1 MKSIANRYE
10 LGDAIGQ
17 GGMGTVYRG
26 RDTLTNQVVAI
37 KALSTSGV
45 AEDYQEALTRF
56 IREGEVLRQL
66 NHPNIV
72 DVLATVDEKGQQ
84 YIVMELV
91 TGGVLADLLLHG
103 ELSITQTVNIAL
115 ELSDALS
122 RAHHLNIIHRDIKP
136 ANVLLA
142 DDGTPRLS
150 DFGIAHI
157 TGQRRVTET
166 GNIVGTLSYISPELL
181 RSHPPSPAS
190 DIWAFGVMLFEMLTR
205 VRPYDQANPV
215 ATIHAIVAA
224 QPPDLEKMRP
234 DTPVA
239 LVDLVYRML
248 QKNPDMRIPSMRLVG
263 AELEAIKQGR
273 PSTIAFVTQR
283 PPTATIMADGPTT
296 SFRTAETVARA
307 RKRNH
312 TLPHQSTPFVGR
324 EQEVAE
330 LVTMLKNDAV
340 TIVTIMGPGG
350 MGKTRLSLQVAE
362 SLVDEFEH
370 GVHFVPLASLASPEQ
385 IVTAIAEVL
394 RINFSGGQSPREQVL
409 DYLSN
414 KSLLLVFDNFEHVV
428 EGAGLIADII
438 QRAPLLKVL
447 VTSRSKLNLRGENT
461 YSIAGMAV
469 PKTDLSLR
477 QAVDEPSIQLFLQSA
492 RRSQPAFELTEQ
504 NLPWVLRICKSV
516 EGMPLAIELA
526 AAWVEMLD
534 VNEISAEIEQSLDF
548 LESEMRDMPDRHRS
562 IRSVFDYSWE
572 LMSEDERQSFVQ
584 LSIFRGG
591 FHRDAAQQVTGV
603 ALRGLQA
610 LVNKS
615 LIHRDAHGRYTV
627 HEVLRQYAAEALNRN
642 PDLLERLL
650 DQHMHYY
657 AHFLEGQEDNLKG
670 RQQTEATLAIEQEMQ
685 NIRMAWGRAVEQAN
699 FEVIGLSLESLN
711 RFYDMLTLFDEGEQ
725 VFREATE
732 RLAPLAQTEAE
743 RLTLGRLMARLGWFA
758 RRIRSGEEARR
769 ITLESITILNE
780 ANATPETAFPLNTLG
795 CIARDDGNHAEAMR
809 FIRDS
814 LVTYRDGRDKWGVGF
829 TLFELGDSSR
839 VLENYSDAERFL
851 KESITVCQAIGD
863 QNGVAWA
870 YIRLGQMAQ
879 ALGDYDNTRHY
890 FSEALTIAKGMGIA
904 GWVLIETLQR
914 LGWLEWRYMEDFQA
928 ALRHFEEAH
937 TIIHNYGTKRQMAVS
952 LSDLGI
958 VHASMGH
965 VRLAREYFNAA
976 LQSVTSTNSS
986 YLVLKTL
993 VGMAYPLAL
1002 SAITLQE
1009 DQLIVVEW
1017 LAYVRQHRAATVDLV
1032 TLAEDYLR
1040 TLRSG
1045 VPAILFD
1052 EAYRKGQHASLED
1065 ISASLHA
1072 ILAEGAD

>member
-1 MKSIANRYE
+1 MKRIANRYE

-26 RDTLTNQVVAI
+26 RDSSTGQAVAI

-72 DVLATVDEKGQQ
+72 DVLATVDEQGQQ

-91 TGGVLADLLLHG
+91 SGGVLADVLLHG
-103 ELSITQTVNIAL
+103 QLSVERIVSIAL
-115 ELSDALS
+115 ELSDALA

-142 DDGTPRLS
+142 NDGTPRLS

-181 RSHPPSPAS
+181 RSYPPSPAS
-190 DIWAFGVMLFEMLTR
+190 DIWAFGVMLFEMLTGI
-205 VRPYDQANPV
+205 RPFDQANPV
-215 ATIHAIVAA
+215 ATIHTIVAA
-224 QPPDLEKMRP
+224 HPPDLEKLRP

-273 PSTIAFVTQR
+273 PSTMAFVTQR
-283 PPTATIMADGPTT
+283 PPTAPIVPDDPTASFHTAD
-296 SFRTAETVARA
+296 TVARSH
-307 RKRNH
+307 KRNH

-324 EQEVAE
+324 EQEVKE
-330 LVTMLKNDAV
+330 LVTMLRRDEISIA
-340 TIVTIMGPGG
+340 TIMGPGG

-362 SLVDEFEH
+362 SLADDYEH
-370 GVHFVPLASLASPEQ
+370 GVHFVPLAALTSPEQ

-394 RINFSGGQSPREQVL
+394 RVNFSGGQSPREQL
-409 DYLSN
+409 LEYLSN
-414 KSLLLVFDNFEHVV
+414 KVLLLVLDNFEHVV
-428 EGAGLIADII
+428 DGAELVAEMV
-438 QRAPLLKVL
+438 QRAPTLKVL
-447 VTSRSKLNLRGENT
+447 VTSRTKLNLRGENT
-461 YSIAGMAV
+461 YSIAGMVLPRTGVA
-469 PKTDLSLR
+469 L
-477 QAVDEPSIQLFLQSA
+477 QEAAHEPSLQLFLQSA
-492 RRSQPAFELTEQ
+492 RRSKPGFELTDQ
-504 NLPWVLRICKSV
+504 NLPWVVRICESV
-516 EGMPLAIELA
+516 QGMPLAIELA

-534 VNEISAEIEQSLDF
+534 VNEISDEIDQSLDF
-548 LESEMRDMPDRHRS
+548 LESELRDMPDRHRS

-591 FHRDAAQQVTGV
+591 FHRDAAQQVIGV
-603 ALRGLQA
+603 SLRGLQA

-627 HEVLRQYAAEALNRN
+627 HEVLRQYAAEALNR
-642 PDLLERLL
+642 DAALVGRLL
-650 DQHMHYY
+650 DQHMRYY
-657 AHFLEGQEDNLKG
+657 AQFLFDQESNLKG

-685 NIRMAWGRAVEQAN
+685 NIRAAWQRAVDHAS

-725 VFREATE
+725 VFREAAE
-732 RLAPLAQTEAE
+732 RLAPLAKTETE
-743 RLTLGRLMARLGWFA
+743 RLILGRLIARLGWFA

-769 ITLESITILNE
+769 ITLESINILN
-780 ANATPETAFPLNTLG
+780 AVDARLETAFPLNTLG
-795 CIARDDGNHAEAMR
+795 CIARDEGNHAEAIR

-814 LVTYRDGRDKWGVGF
+814 LMIYRDGRDKWGVGF

-839 VLENYSDAERFL
+839 VLDNYADAERFL

-879 ALGDYDNTRHY
+879 AQGDYDNTRTY
-890 FSEALTIAKGMGIA
+890 FKEALTIAKGMGIA

-914 LGWLEWRYMEDFQA
+914 LGWLEWRYMEDYPA

-937 TIIHNYGTKRQMAVS
+937 SIIHNYGTKRQLAVS
-952 LSDLGI
+952 LSDLGL
-958 VHASMGH
+958 VYASMGNLQ
-965 VRLAREYFNAA
+965 LARDYFTLGLQTANSINA
-976 LQSVTSTNSS
+976 N
-986 YLVLKTL
+986 YLILKTL

-1002 SAITLQE
+1002 SSITSQE
-1009 DQLIVVEW
+1009 DQIVAVEW
-1017 LAYVRQHRAATVDLV
+1017 LAFVCHHRAATPDLI
-1032 TLAEDYLR
+1032 TLAEDYLQ

-1045 VPAILFD
+1045 LPAVMFD
-1052 EAYRKGQHASLED
+1052 TAFHKGEQANLEA
-1065 ISASLHA
+1065 ISASLQA
-1072 ILAEGAD
+1072 MLVGDVV